1 MFGIRDMNYNYRH
14 LYYFWVVAK
23 EGSMSKAAERL
34 DMAIQTISA
43 QVHELEKSLGYLLF
57 KPAGRGIALTES
69 GYAALKVADEIFSL
83 GEKLPELVRDA
94 AKAPKSK
101 ITVGVSDGLPKLV
114 TKQLLEPI
122 LKHKDV
128 QLIAHE
134 GEFDDLLAQ
143 LALHKLDIV
152 LADRPA
158 PINKNL
164 SVYSEEL
171 TKSPMAWYSPKK
183 LIKDNKQGFPECL
196 NHLPI
201 LLPTTHSTVRALID
215 QWFNKNHVI
224 PNIVGEFEDSA
235 LLKTFAASGL
245 GVFPAGKLIQK
256 DLKETYQIELLGS
269 CDDIYEYFYA
279 IRSEKK
285 IHHPLVEA
293 IIRR

>member
-1 MFGIRDMNYNYRH
+1 MTNSYNYRH

-69 GYAALKVADEIFSL
+69 GFAALKIADQVFSI
-83 GEKLPELVRDA
+83 GEKLPEVVRDA
-94 AKAPKSK
+94 AKSPKIK

-122 LKHKDV
+122 LKHGDV
-128 QLIAHE
+128 QLIALE
-134 GEFDDLLAQ
+134 GEFDNLLAD
-143 LALHKLDIV
+143 LALHRLDIV

-158 PINKNL
+158 PHNKNL
-164 SVYSEEL
+164 NVYSEEL
-171 TKSPMAWYSPKK
+171 TKTSIAWFSPKQYLK
-183 LIKDNKQGFPECL
+183 KSKKPFPESL
-196 NHLPI
+196 SDLPV
-201 LLPTTHSTVRALID
+201 LLPTPHSTVRLLID
-215 QWFNKNHVI
+215 QWFTKYDI
-224 PNIVGEFEDSA
+224 TPNIVGEFEDSA

-245 GVFPAGKLIQK
+245 GVFPAGKLIEK
-256 DLKETYQIELLGS
+256 DLKETYGMDLLGN
-269 CDDIYEYFYA
+269 CEEIYEYFYA

-285 IHHPLVEA
+285 IQHPLIEA
-293 IIRR
+293 IVKKK

>member
-1 MFGIRDMNYNYRH
+1 MANTYNYRH

-43 QVHELEKSLGYLLF
+43 QVHELEKSLGYMLF

-69 GYAALKVADEIFSL
+69 GFAALEIADQIFSI
-83 GEKLPELVRDA
+83 GERLPEAVRDA
-94 AKAPKSK
+94 AKSPKTK
-101 ITVGVSDGLPKLV
+101 ITVGVSDGLPKFV
-114 TKQLLEPI
+114 TRQMLEPI

-134 GEFDDLLAQ
+134 GEFDDLLAD
-143 LALHKLDIV
+143 LALHRLDIV

-158 PINKNL
+158 PSNKNL
-164 SVYSEEL
+164 NVYSEEL
-171 TKSPMAWYSPKK
+171 TKTVIAWYAPKQ
-183 LIKDNKQGFPECL
+183 LIKKAKAKFPECL
-196 NHLPI
+196 NDLPV
-201 LLPTTHSTVRALID
+201 LLPTAHSTARPLID
-215 QWFNKNHVI
+215 QWLKKHDII

-245 GVFPAGKLIQK
+245 GVFPAGKLIEK
-256 DLKETYQIELLGS
+256 DLKDTYGIELLGS

-285 IHHPLVEA
+285 IQHPLVQA
-293 IIRR
+293 IIKQ

>member
-1 MFGIRDMNYNYRH
+1 MTNSYNYRH

-69 GYAALKVADEIFSL
+69 GFAALEIADQIFSI
-83 GEKLPELVRDA
+83 GEKLPEAVRDA
-94 AKAPKSK
+94 ALSPKTK
-101 ITVGVSDGLPKLV
+101 IIIGVSDGLPKLI
-114 TKQLLEPI
+114 TRQLLEPI

-134 GEFDDLLAQ
+134 GDFESLLAD
-143 LALHKLDIV
+143 LALHRLDII

-158 PINKNL
+158 PNNKNL
-164 SVYSEEL
+164 NVYSEEL
-171 TKSPMAWYSPKK
+171 TRTSIAWFSPKQFVK
-183 LIKDNKQGFPECL
+183 KSKRNFPECL
-196 NHLPI
+196 RDLPI
-201 LLPTTHSTVRALID
+201 LLPTSHSTVRLLID
-215 QWFNKNHVI
+215 QWFSKHGI
-224 PNIVGEFEDSA
+224 TPNIVGEFEDSA

-245 GVFPAGKLIQK
+245 GVFPAGKLVEK
-256 DLKETYQIELLGS
+256 DLKETYGMELLGD
-269 CDDIYEYFYA
+269 CEEIFEYFYA

-285 IHHPLVEA
+285 IQHPLVQA
-293 IIRR
+293 IIKQ

>member
-1 MFGIRDMNYNYRH
+1 MNYNYRH

-69 GYAALKVADEIFSL
+69 GFAALKVADEIFSL

-171 TKSPMAWYSPKK
+171 TKSSMAWYSPKK
-183 LIKDNKQGFPECL
+183 LIKDNRKGFPECL

-201 LLPTTHSTVRALID
+201 LLPTAHSTVRALID

-256 DLKETYQIELLGS
+256 DLKDTYEIELLGS

>member
-1 MFGIRDMNYNYRH
+1 MTNSYNYRH

-69 GYAALKVADEIFSL
+69 GFAALEIADQIFSI
-83 GEKLPELVRDA
+83 GEKLPEAVRDA
-94 AKAPKSK
+94 AISPKTK
-101 ITVGVSDGLPKLV
+101 IVIGVSDGLPKLI
-114 TKQLLEPI
+114 TRQLLEPI

-134 GEFDDLLAQ
+134 GDFDSLLAD
-143 LALHKLDIV
+143 LALHRLDIV

-158 PINKNL
+158 PNNKNL
-164 SVYSEEL
+164 NVYSEEL
-171 TKSPMAWYSPKK
+171 TRTSIAWFSPKQFLK
-183 LIKDNKQGFPECL
+183 KAKKSFPECL
-196 NHLPI
+196 RELPV
-201 LLPTTHSTVRALID
+201 LLPTSHSTVRLLID
-215 QWFNKNHVI
+215 QWFSKHGI
-224 PNIVGEFEDSA
+224 TPNIVGEFEDSA

-245 GVFPAGKLIQK
+245 GVFPAGKLVEK
-256 DLKETYQIELLGS
+256 DLKETYSMELLGN
-269 CDDIYEYFYA
+269 CEEIYEYFYA

-285 IHHPLVEA
+285 IQHPLVQA
-293 IIRR
+293 IIKQ

>member
-1 MFGIRDMNYNYRH
+1 MTNSYNYRH

-69 GYAALKVADEIFSL
+69 GFAALEIADQIFSI
-83 GEKLPELVRDA
+83 GEKLPEAVRDA
-94 AKAPKSK
+94 ALSPKTK
-101 ITVGVSDGLPKLV
+101 IIIGVSDGLPKLI
-114 TKQLLEPI
+114 TRQLLEPI

-134 GEFDDLLAQ
+134 GDFESLLAD
-143 LALHKLDIV
+143 LALHRLDII

-158 PINKNL
+158 PNNKNL
-164 SVYSEEL
+164 NVYSEEL
-171 TKSPMAWYSPKK
+171 TRTSMAWFSPKQFVK
-183 LIKDNKQGFPECL
+183 KSKRNFPECL
-196 NHLPI
+196 RELPV
-201 LLPTTHSTVRALID
+201 LLPTSHSTVRLLID
-215 QWFNKNHVI
+215 QWFSKHGI
-224 PNIVGEFEDSA
+224 TPNIVGEFEDSA

-245 GVFPAGKLIQK
+245 GVFPAGKLVEK
-256 DLKETYQIELLGS
+256 DLKETYGMELLGD
-269 CDDIYEYFYA
+269 CEEIYEYFYA

-285 IHHPLVEA
+285 IQHPLVQA
-293 IIRR
+293 IIKQ

>member
-1 MFGIRDMNYNYRH
+1 MTNSYNYRH

-69 GYAALKVADEIFSL
+69 GFAALEIADQIFSI
-83 GEKLPELVRDA
+83 GEKLPEAVRDA
-94 AKAPKSK
+94 ALSPKTK
-101 ITVGVSDGLPKLV
+101 IIIGVSDGLPKLI
-114 TKQLLEPI
+114 TRQLLEPI

-134 GEFDDLLAQ
+134 GDFESLLAD
-143 LALHKLDIV
+143 LALHRLDII

-158 PINKNL
+158 PNNKNL
-164 SVYSEEL
+164 NVYSEEL
-171 TKSPMAWYSPKK
+171 TRTSIAWFSPKQFMK
-183 LIKDNKQGFPECL
+183 KSKRNFPECL
-196 NHLPI
+196 RELPV
-201 LLPTTHSTVRALID
+201 LLPTSHSTVRLLID
-215 QWFNKNHVI
+215 QWFSKHGI
-224 PNIVGEFEDSA
+224 MPNIVGEFEDSA

-245 GVFPAGKLIQK
+245 GVFPAGKLVEK
-256 DLKETYQIELLGS
+256 DLKETYGMELLGD
-269 CDDIYEYFYA
+269 CEEIFEYFYA

-285 IHHPLVEA
+285 IQHPLVQA
-293 IIRR
+293 IIKQ

>member
-1 MFGIRDMNYNYRH
+1 MANTYNYRH

-43 QVHELEKSLGYLLF
+43 QVHELEKSLGYMLF

-69 GYAALKVADEIFSL
+69 GFAALEIADQIFSI
-83 GEKLPELVRDA
+83 GEKLPEAVRDA
-94 AKAPKSK
+94 AKSPKTK
-101 ITVGVSDGLPKLV
+101 ISVGVSDGLPKFV
-114 TKQLLEPI
+114 TRQMLEPI

-134 GEFDDLLAQ
+134 GEFDDLLAD
-143 LALHKLDIV
+143 LALHRLDIV

-158 PINKNL
+158 PSNKNL
-164 SVYSEEL
+164 NVYSEKI
-171 TKSPMAWYSPKK
+171 TKSVIAWYAPKQLSK
-183 LIKDNKQGFPECL
+183 KVKGKFPECL
-196 NHLPI
+196 KDMPV
-201 LLPTTHSTVRALID
+201 LLPTSHSIVRPLID
-215 QWFNKNHVI
+215 QWLKKHDII

-245 GVFPAGKLIQK
+245 GVFPAGKLIEK
-256 DLKETYQIELLGS
+256 DLKDTYGIELLGS
-269 CDDIYEYFYA
+269 CDDIFEYFYA

-285 IHHPLVEA
+285 IQHPLVQA
-293 IIRR
+293 IIKQKN

>member
-1 MFGIRDMNYNYRH
+1 MSNSYNYRH

-69 GYAALKVADEIFSL
+69 GFAALEIADQIFSI
-83 GEKLPELVRDA
+83 GEKLPEAVRDA
-94 AKAPKSK
+94 AKSPKTK
-101 ITVGVSDGLPKLV
+101 IIVGVSDGLPKLV
-114 TKQLLEPI
+114 TRQLLEPI
-122 LKHKDV
+122 LKHEEA

-134 GEFDDLLAQ
+134 GNFEDLLAD
-143 LALHKLDIV
+143 LALHRLDII

-158 PINKNL
+158 PNNKNL
-164 SVYSEEL
+164 NVYSEEL
-171 TKSPMAWYSPKK
+171 TRTSMAWYSPKQFVK
-183 LIKDNKQGFPECL
+183 KAKKDFPHCL
-196 NHLPI
+196 NELPI
-201 LLPTTHSTVRALID
+201 LIPTPHSTVRLLID
-215 QWFNKNHVI
+215 QWFSKHGI
-224 PNIVGEFEDSA
+224 TPNIVGEFEDSA

-245 GVFPAGKLIQK
+245 GVFPAGKLIEK
-256 DLKETYQIELLGS
+256 DLKETYGMELLGD

-285 IHHPLVEA
+285 IQNPLVQA
-293 IIRR
+293 IIKQ

>member
-1 MFGIRDMNYNYRH
+1 MSNSYNYRH

-57 KPAGRGIALTES
+57 KPAGRGITLTES
-69 GYAALKVADEIFSL
+69 GFAALEIADQVFSI
-83 GEKLPELVRDA
+83 GEKLPEAVRDA
-94 AKAPKSK
+94 AKSPKTK
-101 ITVGVSDGLPKLV
+101 ITVGVSDSLPKLV
-114 TKQLLEPI
+114 TRQLLEPI

-134 GEFDDLLAQ
+134 GKFDDLLAD
-143 LALHKLDIV
+143 LALHRLDII

-158 PINKNL
+158 PNNKNL
-164 SVYSEEL
+164 NVYSEEL
-171 TKSPMAWYSPKK
+171 TKTSIAWFSPKQLLK
-183 LIKDNKQGFPECL
+183 KSKKGFPQCL
-196 NHLPI
+196 SELPV
-201 LLPTTHSTVRALID
+201 LLPTSQSTVRLLID
-215 QWFNKNHVI
+215 QWFSKLGI
-224 PNIVGEFEDSA
+224 TPNIVGEFEDSA

-245 GVFPAGKLIQK
+245 GVFPAGKLIEK
-256 DLKETYQIELLGS
+256 DLKETYGMELLGD

-285 IHHPLVEA
+285 IQHPLVQA
-293 IIRR
+293 IIKQ